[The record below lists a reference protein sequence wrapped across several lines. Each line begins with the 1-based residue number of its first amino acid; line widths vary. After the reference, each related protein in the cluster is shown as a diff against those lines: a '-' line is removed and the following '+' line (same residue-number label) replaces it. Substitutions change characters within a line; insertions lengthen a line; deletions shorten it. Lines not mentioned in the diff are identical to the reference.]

1 MNIAIE
7 SKSSN
12 SKSLIQT
19 AATRASCEQ
28 AVRFIFENR
37 GTNGALNPEAQGLLF
52 ASSAQPFVDY
62 QKRKDDG
69 QENEKVDEDQ
79 DRQFNTNHSGV
90 PPQRIVTTPQ
100 SRRGPGLKR
109 SFRMKDSAVS
119 SIELLPLDVR
129 RKRKSTSPSGL
140 TPMKKELGSA
150 RVKTTGKGGKETNGR
165 C

>member
-28 AVRFIFENR
+28 TVGFIFENR

-52 ASSAQPFVDY
+52 VSSAQPLVNY
-62 QKRKDDG
+62 PEGKDRG
-69 QENEKVDEDQ
+69 KENEKVDKDQ
-79 DRQFNTNHSGV
+79 DRQFNTDHDGV
-90 PPQRIVTTPQ
+90 PPQRMVTTPQ
-100 SRRGPGLKR
+100 SRPGAGLKR
-109 SFRMKDSAVS
+109 SVRMKDSAVL
-119 SIELLPLDVR
+119 SIELLPLDPR
-129 RKRKSTSPSGL
+129 RNRKSTAPSGL

-150 RVKTTGKGGKETNGR
+150 RIETTGKVGKETNGR
-165 C
+165 